1 MAKSK
6 AKKLRDKQVREGNRN
21 PENGRGTYALA
32 NLGTKTTKTKKE
44 KLNQLY
50 KKERQSRY
58 GANRENVVLYFFY
71 KKCMR
76 EFPVDCSGRRADARG
91 RKGLGRPL
99 KRCEEAPGPPA
110 GKRSAWNGNQPF
122 NQTASLPLLK
132 RHDCIKLLLIQT
144 AQSDE

>member
-58 GANRENVVLYFFY
+58 GGNRENVVLYF
-71 KKCMR
+71 CI
-76 EFPVDCSGRRADARG
+76 
-91 RKGLGRPL
+91 
-99 KRCEEAPGPPA
+99 
-110 GKRSAWNGNQPF
+110 PF
-122 NQTASLPLLK
+122 APLLISAPDFAF
-132 RHDCIKLLLIQT
+132 RGAC
-144 AQSDE
+144 A

>member
-1 MAKSK
+1 MLGVIILAKSK

-71 KKCMR
+71 KKRTR
-76 EFPVDCSGRRADARG
+76 EFPVVCSGRRAGARG
-91 RKGLGRPL
+91 QAKRLERKSTVQPNCLTSSA
-99 KRCEEAPGPPA
+99 ETPPPHQIPA
-110 GKRSAWNGNQPF
+110 HTNG
-122 NQTASLPLLK
+122 S
-132 RHDCIKLLLIQT
+132 IG
-144 AQSDE
+144 